1 MLLLEMSSIRVYKVR
16 KLNINYSVI
25 GYSLGFQPTKMV
37 LGNTEE
43 LPQNMLSLN
52 PYLRM
57 YVYTVI
63 LENEFVGDV
72 KEL

>member
-16 KLNINYSVI
+16 KLDINYSVI

-43 LPQNMLSLN
+43 FPQNML
-52 PYLRM
+52 
-57 YVYTVI
+57 
-63 LENEFVGDV
+63 
-72 KEL
+72 